1 MKSEIDISGTE
12 CGGGECPVCKL
23 PKGRFAPSPSGRMH
37 LGNLFTALV
46 SWLSVKSRGGK
57 WILRIEDLDNQR
69 SRDEYARQ
77 IEDDLLWLGLEW
89 DEGGLSDSGD
99 AAPYRQSLRHDVY
112 AMALCRLDEAGLL
125 YPCRCRRADI
135 LASQAPHQSDG
146 RVVYAGTCRPSA
158 CPPFST
164 TIDDGQGVALRIYTP
179 DDEIC
184 FHDRV
189 FGYQRVNLGRD
200 CGDFVM
206 RRSDGGWAYQL
217 AVVVDDAL
225 MGVTEVVR
233 GCDLL
238 LSTAQQLYLYR
249 LLGYS
254 SPEFMHLPLICNK
267 GGLRLSKR
275 DGALN
280 AESLRS
286 RFSPRELIGRLAC
299 MAGILSSPEPVA
311 PEDLLSLFSPD
322 LIPQKKS
329 VMVED
334 GLCWQTT
341 ERSSDN

>member
-12 CGGGECPVCKL
+12 CGGGKCPVCGL

-112 AMALCRLDEAGLL
+112 SKALCRLDEAGLL

-189 FGYQRVNLGRD
+189 FGYQRVNLGLD

-206 RRSDGGWAYQL
+206 RRADGGWAYQL

-267 GGLRLSKR
+267 EGLRLSKR
-275 DGALN
+275 DGALD
-280 AESLRS
+280 AESLRR

-311 PEDLLSLFSPD
+311 PEDLIPLFSPD

-329 VMVED
+329 VMV
-334 GLCWQTT
+334 
-341 ERSSDN
+341 

>member
-1 MKSEIDISGTE
+1 MKSENDISVTE

-37 LGNLFTALV
+37 LGNIFTALV

-275 DGALN
+275 DGALD